1 MRWNPRHAAIRALVE
16 QYESPIELTLSGDE
30 SRLEGPVGEAAVR
43 VIQEALTNVR
53 KHAPGAEVA
62 VAIVIQARELDVSVE
77 NRAFVPVAPSG
88 LAAAGGGYG
97 LRGMRERAAQLGGTL
112 AAGPTAEG
120 WRVDLRLPLNLH
132 AAAPEARP

>member
-1 MRWNPRHAAIRALVE
+1 M
-16 QYESPIELTLSGDE
+16 
-30 SRLEGPVGEAAVR
+30 R

-53 KHAPGAEVA
+53 KHAAGAEVV
-62 VAIVIQARELDVSVE
+62 VAICDPAAAVGRIVE

-120 WRVDLRLPLNLH
+120 WRVELVLPLNLH
-132 AAAPEARP
+132 ATGSEARP